1 MKEYFKEERKKMEI
15 RTIKCKSGNEYNIVN
30 ETWETSRAWGHKSTL
45 VAPWGEVESRKV
57 RYYNRT
63 WESYT
68 YQTCMSGLLD
78 TILENN
84 LKSYIAQ
91 IKEVRGI
98 TRLLK
103 GTREEIENDWN
114 KKEYIQD
121 LKEIQ
126 ERIRTRNFD

>member
-1 MKEYFKEERKKMEI
+1 MEI
-15 RTIKCKSGNEYNIVN
+15 RKIKCKSGNEYNIVN
-30 ETWETSRAWGHKSTL
+30 EYWETSNSWGHKSTL
-45 VAPWGEVESRKV
+45 IAPWGEVESHKV

>member
-1 MKEYFKEERKKMEI
+1 MEI
-15 RTIKCKSGNEYNIVN
+15 KKIKCKSGNEYNIVN
-30 ETWETSRAWGHKSTL
+30 EYWETSNSWGHKSTL
-45 VAPWGEVESRKV
+45 IAPWGEVESKKV

-63 WESYT
+63 WECYT
-68 YQTCMSGLLD
+68 YQSCMSNLIG

-84 LKSYIAQ
+84 LKSYITQ
-91 IKEVRGI
+91 VKEIRGI

-114 KKEYIQD
+114 NKEYTQD

-126 ERIRTRNFD
+126 ERIKNRNFD

>member
-1 MKEYFKEERKKMEI
+1 MEI
-15 RTIKCKSGNEYNIVN
+15 RKIKCKSGNEYNIVN
-30 ETWETSRAWGHKSTL
+30 EYWETSRAWGHKSTL
-45 VAPWGEVESRKV
+45 IAPWGEVESRKV

-68 YQTCMSGLLD
+68 YQNCMSGLLD

-103 GTREEIENDWN
+103 STREEIENDWN
-114 KKEYIQD
+114 KKEYTQD

>member
-1 MKEYFKEERKKMEI
+1 MEI
-15 RTIKCKSGNEYNIVN
+15 KKIKCKSGNEYNIVN
-30 ETWETSRAWGHKSTL
+30 EYWETSNSWGHKSTL
-45 VAPWGEVESRKV
+45 IASWGEVESHKV

-63 WESYT
+63 WECYT
-68 YQTCMSGLLD
+68 YQTCMSSLLD

-84 LKSYIAQ
+84 LKSYITQ
-91 IKEVRGI
+91 VKKIRGI

-114 KKEYIQD
+114 NKEYIQD

-126 ERIRTRNFD
+126 ERIKNRDFD

>member
-1 MKEYFKEERKKMEI
+1 MEI
-15 RTIKCKSGNEYNIVN
+15 RKIKCKSGNEYNIVN
-30 ETWETSRAWGHKSTL
+30 EYWETSRAWGHKSTL
-45 VAPWGEVESRKV
+45 IAPWGEVESRKV

-103 GTREEIENDWN
+103 STREEIENDWN

>member
-1 MKEYFKEERKKMEI
+1 MEI
-15 RTIKCKSGNEYNIVN
+15 RKIKCKSGNEYNIVN
-30 ETWETSRAWGHKSTL
+30 EYWETSRAWGHKSTL

-103 GTREEIENDWN
+103 STREEIENDWN

>member
-1 MKEYFKEERKKMEI
+1 MEI
-15 RTIKCKSGNEYNIVN
+15 RRVVCKSGRIYNIVN
-30 ETWETSRAWGHKSTL
+30 EYWETSRAWGHKSTL